1 MLVIFLIVGPDAM
14 VKEMWEMKCKNQQ
27 FTEEMTAAIY
37 YVSVVI
43 VLILVVVY
51 DTWILGVLGAWA
63 KANSSSD
70 ANEIKVV

>member
-14 VKEMWEMKCKNQQ
+14 VKEMWEVKCKNQ
-27 FTEEMTAAIY
+27 FTEEVTATIY

-43 VLILVVVY
+43 VLILVTIY